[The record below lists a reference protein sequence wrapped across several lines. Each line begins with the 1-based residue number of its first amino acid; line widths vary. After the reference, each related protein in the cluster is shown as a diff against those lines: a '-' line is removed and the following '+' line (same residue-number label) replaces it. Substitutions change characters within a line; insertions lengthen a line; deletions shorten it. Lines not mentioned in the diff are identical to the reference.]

1 MDTATNLMWA
11 ALVFTFTTAVVLSIL
26 AAKYGRSLLDLYSMK
41 VVTHVDS
48 QLKQS
53 FVSST
58 PAQLISATA
67 LSCVICVVGAFFLF
81 DFFGLLPGL
90 LAGMST
96 PWVYHWHIKRK
107 RRNEFIYQLP
117 DALSS
122 LAASIKG
129 GGSLNKGLEML
140 AVRQPR
146 PLSQEFALL
155 VAENRVGKDIE
166 ESLQD
171 MKERLKC
178 PELELMNIAISV
190 SRSVGG
196 NLADTLEILADT
208 LREKAQVE
216 GKISALTATG
226 RAQGWVISLL
236 PFGVG
241 LALYYQEPEKMSA
254 LFFEPWG
261 WLMLAVISVMMTL
274 AVWMIYKIV
283 NIDV

>member
-1 MDTATNLMWA
+1 MDTAVDLMVA
-11 ALVFTFTTAVVLSIL
+11 VLTLTFTTTILFSVLII
-26 AAKYGRSLLDLYSMK
+26 KYGKSLLEIYSIK
-41 VVTHVDS
+41 VVGHVDS

-53 FVSST
+53 FVSTS

-67 LSCVICVVGAFFLF
+67 LTCILCIVTAFFLLGA
-81 DFFGLLPGL
+81 FGIVPGL

-96 PWVYHWHIKRK
+96 PWVYHWLIKRK
-107 RRNEFIYQLP
+107 RRKAFVYQLP

-122 LAASIKG
+122 LATSMKG
-129 GGSLNKGLEML
+129 GGSLSKGLEML
-140 AVRQPR
+140 AARQPS

-166 ESLQD
+166 DSLQD

-178 PELELMNIAISV
+178 HELELLNIAISV
-190 SRSVGG
+190 SRNVGG

-216 GKISALTATG
+216 GKIAALTATG

-241 LALYYQEPEKMSA
+241 LALYYQEPDKMSA
-254 LFFEPWG
+254 LFHEPWG
-261 WLMLAVISVMMTL
+261 WLMLAIMSAMMVL
-274 AVWMIYKIV
+274 AVWLIYKIV

>member
-1 MDTATNLMWA
+1 MELATTMMTGSLVLIFA
-11 ALVFTFTTAVVLSIL
+11 ATLLLCYLSV
-26 AAKYGRSLLDLYSMK
+26 KYGKALLVLYHIK
-41 VVTHVDS
+41 LVDHVDT

-53 FVSST
+53 FISTSS
-58 PAQLISATA
+58 AQLITTTVITCAA
-67 LSCVICVVGAFFLF
+67 CVTGAFFLMG
-81 DFFGLLPGL
+81 FFGLILGL
-90 LAGMST
+90 IAGLST
-96 PWVYHWHIKRK
+96 PWVYHWLIKRK
-107 RRNEFIYQLP
+107 RRKEFVYQLP

-122 LAASIKG
+122 LAASMKG
-129 GGSLNKGLEML
+129 GGSLSKGLEML
-140 AVRQPR
+140 AARQPK

-155 VAENRVGKDIE
+155 VAETRVGKDIE
-166 ESLQD
+166 ESLLD

-178 PELELMNIAISV
+178 PELDLLNIAISV
-190 SRSVGG
+190 SRNVGG

-216 GKISALTATG
+216 GKIDALTATG

-254 LFFEPWG
+254 LFHEPWG
-261 WLMLAVISVMMTL
+261 WLMLAVMSAMLTL
-274 AVWMIYKIV
+274 AVWSIYKIV